1 MSHRIA
7 IAARD
12 LGHHSSGPSNYV
24 YGLIEGLLQVNQK
37 HEIHIYYNMPEARGL
52 FPSAHEHYLPAANIM
67 FWDNWVLPRALKR
80 DGADV
85 TIFPKGTLPIWFPGK
100 ALTVVLDLGYFYPDL
115 GAYKMVDTLYMKL
128 ALRTSSK
135 RAWGI
140 FTISEHTRQ
149 DVLRLFRVPPEKTLN
164 IYGACRPDYRPVTD
178 VQTLAR
184 VRREYDLRE
193 PFIFFPS
200 SSISPRK
207 NLSRLLDAFESLQS
221 KIPHHLYI
229 TGSRSWKAGET
240 LARLEGHGRVHRLG
254 LVPLE
259 DMAALYTLAEFTVY
273 PSLFE
278 GLGIPILEAFQ
289 CGSPVLTTRQT
300 SLPEMAGDA
309 ALLVD
314 GYSVPDIANGL
325 LRLASQPD
333 LRVACRLK
341 GFEQVKG
348 FRWEITAK
356 KVLDWIDA
364 HR

>member
-1 MSHRIA
+1 MGLHIA

-12 LGHHSSGPSNYV
+12 LGRTSTGPSNYI
-24 YGLIEGLLQVNQK
+24 YGLIEGLLQVNQN
-37 HEIHIYYNMPEARGL
+37 HEIHIYYRSPEARGL

-67 FWDNWVLPRALKR
+67 LWDHWALPSALKR
-80 DGADV
+80 DGVDV

-100 ALTVVLDLGYFYPDL
+100 ALTIVLDLGYFYPDL
-115 GAYKMVDTLYMKL
+115 GAYKMVNTLYMKF
-128 ALRTSSK
+128 ALRASSQ

-149 DVLRLFRVPPEKTLN
+149 DVIRLFHIPAEKTLN
-164 IYGACRPDYRPVTD
+164 IYGACRPGYRPVTD
-178 VQTLAR
+178 PKMLTR
-184 VRREYDLRE
+184 VRREQNLRE

-207 NLSRLLDAFESLQS
+207 NFSRLLDAFESIAA

-229 TGSRSWKAGET
+229 TGWRSWRASGT
-240 LARLEGHGRVHRLG
+240 LARLEGQERVHRLG
-254 LVPLE
+254 LIPLE
-259 DMAALYTLAEFTVY
+259 DMATLYTLAEFTIY

-278 GLGIPILEAFQ
+278 GLGIPVLEAFQ
-289 CGSPVLTTRQT
+289 CGSPVLTTKQT
-300 SLPEMAGDA
+300 SLPEVAGDA

-314 GYSVPDIANGL
+314 GYNTADLAEGI

-333 LRVACRLK
+333 LRAAYRQK
-341 GFEQVKG
+341 GFERVKG
-348 FRWEITAK
+348 FRWEITAA
-356 KVLDWIDA
+356 KVLDWIEA